1 MAGPNVASLAAFQA
15 RRASERPGATPE
27 LLAEVARVAEI
38 LTVIGASGPRA
49 GDDRADTAG
58 RLARLSDHYEQLVRL
73 SELMSRIEADSPE
86 SAGYWRVVASTHRDM
101 AAQMQHAALLAAD
114 AEIS

>member
-1 MAGPNVASLAAFQA
+1 MAGPNVAALAVHQA
-15 RRASERPGATPE
+15 RCASERPGATPE
-27 LLAEVARVAEI
+27 LLADVASVAEI
-38 LTVIGASGPRA
+38 LAVIGASRPPV
-49 GDDRADTAG
+49 GDDGADTAG
-58 RLARLSDHYEQLVRL
+58 RLARLSDHYQQLAGL

-86 SAGYWRVVASTHRDM
+86 SARYWRVIASTHRDM